1 MTSSAAGRYRTR
13 ALRPPRAAAVWL
25 ALCAVAACGVRRP
38 THPELATVAQQD
50 DSLALSDALEV
61 LIGQGK
67 DTLTDRVYAYNVVSS
82 RPVNTAADA
91 FARAA
96 ITGRVVQA
104 KGLRAAKLVG
114 DVEHYAQ
121 QSRELDPTFRQ
132 GAATRMLGTLYVIA
146 PASLLEHGDSETG
159 LEILEDLTEANPEVP
174 ENHLRLAEA
183 YVTLH
188 DPDPARPHLCFS
200 LEHQADLRPDD
211 QALLKWLIADAGPL
225 DCQPSPAAPHPAG
238 SGKGSTKPPATR

>member
-1 MTSSAAGRYRTR
+1 MTSSAAGRYRTWTSL
-13 ALRPPRAAAVWL
+13 APRAAALWL
-25 ALCAVAACGVRRP
+25 VLCAVAACGVRRP

-61 LIGQGK
+61 LIGEGK
-67 DTLTDRVYAYNVVSS
+67 DTQTDRVYAYNVVSS
-82 RPVNTAADA
+82 RPVETAADA

-104 KGLRAAKLVG
+104 KGLRAADLVA
-114 DVEHYAQ
+114 DVERYAR
-121 QSRELDPTFRQ
+121 QSQELDPTFRD
-132 GAATRMLGTLYVIA
+132 GAATRMLGTLYVVA
-146 PASLLEHGDSETG
+146 PASLLEHGDSEAG
-159 LEILEDLTEANPEVP
+159 LEILEQLTESNPNVP

-188 DPDPARPHLCFS
+188 DPEPARPHLCFC
-200 LEHQADLRPDD
+200 LAHQAELRPDD

-225 DCQPSPAAPHPAG
+225 DCPPSPAAPHPAG
-238 SGKGSTKPPATR
+238 SGTGSTTPPAAR